1 MIASELLS
9 IRIFL
14 VKVILKIGQ
23 EIFIIDSVLK
33 TSSWSYRIK
42 DLNREKI
49 IGSFH
54 KRLLLRSIL

>member
-1 MIASELLS
+1 MIAWELLS
-9 IRIFL
+9 TRIFL

-33 TSSWSYRIK
+33 TSSWSYIIK

>member
-1 MIASELLS
+1 MIAWELLS

>member
-1 MIASELLS
+1 MIAWELLS

-54 KRLLLRSIL
+54 KRLLFRSIL

>member
-1 MIASELLS
+1 MIAWELLS
-9 IRIFL
+9 IRRFL